1 GRDGRRPNRR
11 PGFARADQ
19 RSRARRDGSVVGEE
33 PAHRRRCLRGSL
45 RGARLV
51 DADGQDAPVPPC
63 RQGRG
68 WDRARWA
75 PLSLSSAART
85 GRLRRRRIA
94 AAGRSPVR
102 RARRAAVRAS
112 CRIRSAVRRRHC
124 RDRTTPAGD
133 AEMNAWL
140 LDTLLYTGVLIGL
153 VLALRRPVGRFF
165 GPQLAY
171 ALWALPFLRLLLPPI
186 VLPASLAPAP
196 EPASQALPAA
206 VLPTADPAN
215 IAVLAETSAMATPV
229 AAPSVPSWEWADLVA
244 IGVSLWAGVAL
255 AFLVWRVVTY
265 RQMRRALLEGA
276 DRKSTRLNSSHV
288 KNSYAVFCLKK

>member
-1 GRDGRRPNRR
+1 
-11 PGFARADQ
+11 
-19 RSRARRDGSVVGEE
+19 
-33 PAHRRRCLRGSL
+33 
-45 RGARLV
+45 
-51 DADGQDAPVPPC
+51 
-63 RQGRG
+63 
-68 WDRARWA
+68 
-75 PLSLSSAART
+75 
-85 GRLRRRRIA
+85 
-94 AAGRSPVR
+94 
-102 RARRAAVRAS
+102 
-112 CRIRSAVRRRHC
+112 
-124 RDRTTPAGD
+124 
-133 AEMNAWL
+133 
-140 LDTLLYTGVLIGL
+140 IGL

-196 EPASQALPAA
+196 EPVAQALPAA
-206 VLPTADPAN
+206 VLPTAESAN
-215 IAVLAETSAMATPV
+215 IAVLAEASGMARPV

>member
-51 DADGQDAPVPPC
+51 DADGQDAPVPPR

-68 WDRARWA
+68 RDRARRA

-94 AAGRSPVR
+94 APGRSSVR
-102 RARRAAVRAS
+102 RARRAAVRAP

-124 RDRTTPAGD
+124 RDRTTPAGV

-196 EPASQALPAA
+196 EPASQALPGA
-206 VLPTADPAN
+206 VLPTAESTN
-215 IAVLAETSAMATPV
+215 IAALAEASGMARVTSPA
-229 AAPSVPSWEWADLVA
+229 VPSWEWPDLVA
-244 IGVSLWAGVAL
+244 VGISLWAGVAL

-276 DRKSTRLNSSHV
+276 RPVGEIGKIRLV
-288 KNSYAVFCLKK
+288 ETP